1 MTKGVEEMV
10 RDMAAAFFRVTGV
23 APTPEQQQAV
33 EMEVRQQFAGERV
46 YVAGQPKR
54 WRAVQL
60 AQLNMTRTR
69 DLAEAT
75 GLSPRRVRQIMKGK

>member
-54 WRAVQL
+54 QRAVQL
-60 AQLNMTRTR
+60 ARLNLTRTR
-69 DLAEAT
+69 DMAEAT
-75 GLSPRRVRQIMKGK
+75 GISERRVRQLMRGK